1 MKSIFLVWKDKNC
14 NGENPEWI
22 HMTAKEFFEFKQK
35 PENLGRK
42 FVRVEDKNLSSKY
55 SVIFI
60 EANKELYKKCNAE
73 HSEYMRR
80 KAEKK
85 KHPRKFVSLD
95 SFWGDDSDRDNH
107 ERYSDNRWEEEYILN
122 KLQAEEVHKAIEKLT
137 DKEKRTF
144 EVIAFAILQGI
155 SERETALH
163 LGIPQK
169 TLNNRKR
176 KVFEKIRKELAQK
189 E

>member
-1 MKSIFLVWKDKNC
+1 MD
-14 NGENPEWI
+14 
-22 HMTAKEFFEFKQK
+22 
-35 PENLGRK
+35 
-42 FVRVEDKNLSSKY
+42 
-55 SVIFI
+55 
-60 EANKELYKKCNAE
+60 
-73 HSEYMRR
+73 
-80 KAEKK
+80 
-85 KHPRKFVSLD
+85 
-95 SFWGDDSDRDNH
+95 
-107 ERYSDNRWEEEYILN
+107 
-122 KLQAEEVHKAIEKLT
+122 KLQAEELHKAIEKLT

-189 E
+189 ERGSTVT